1 MGELGAGFSGN
12 CLKGGRGL
20 VAFDKSFDDEN
31 VMTPGNEWKGLVREM
46 LRSVF
51 CVPKRGVRGMKPF
64 IDRITGIFLVDGK
77 IWVRVFEIRETEA
90 SKSKPEEDAT
100 EGTEEGAKKQKKE
113 KKSKKDRSPE
123 ISLVEIG
130 PRFVLTPIVM
140 LEGSFGGPVIYEN
153 KEYVTPN
160 QVRREIRMK
169 KAARY
174 VSRRSGQQDRISK
187 KTELG
192 LRTDAGHENRKKDV
206 LDSRVLFA

>member
-1 MGELGAGFSGN
+1 M
-12 CLKGGRGL
+12 KGGRGI
-20 VAFDKSFDDEN
+20 VVFDKSFDDEN
-31 VMTPGNEWKGLVREM
+31 VMVKGNEWKGLVREM

-51 CVPKRGVRGMKPF
+51 TVPKRGVRGMKPF
-64 IDRITGIFLVDGK
+64 IDRITGIYLVDGK

-90 SKSKPEEDAT
+90 SKSKPEAAT
-100 EGTEEGAKKQKKE
+100 EDQEATDKKQKKE
-113 KKSKKDRSPE
+113 KRSKDRSPE

-160 QVRREIRMK
+160 QVRREIRLK

-174 VSRRSGQQDRISK
+174 VSRRSDQQDRISK

-192 LRTDAGHENRKKDV
+192 LRTEGGDQNGKKDV